1 MRLGW
6 ELPFAEYLAATR
18 DRLLSSPGFRRWAT
32 GFPLTRP
39 IARRRA
45 RALFD
50 LCAGF
55 VYSQVLLA
63 CIRLGLFEML
73 SEGPQTVSELSRRL
87 SLSEEATRQLLGA
100 AVSLRLIARRRG
112 DRFGLGELG
121 AAMIGNAAVAA
132 MVEHHTLLYK
142 DLSDPVEL
150 LRGARK
156 DTQLSQFWPYAGTER
171 PANLNADRVAAYSDL
186 MSASQP
192 LIAEEVLDAYPLTRH
207 RCLLDVGGG
216 DGSFLASAAE
226 RAPNLQLMLF
236 DLPAVAERARLR
248 FSGAGLAGRAEAI
261 GGDFLADRLPRGADV
276 ASLVRVI
283 HDHNDERALT
293 ILCAVRRA
301 LPADGRVL
309 LAEPMAGTPGAEPMG
324 EAYFGFYLMA
334 MGRGRARTFT
344 ELSDLLIKA
353 GFGNVRLL
361 PTRLPL
367 QTRLLVASCASLEKE

>member
-6 ELPFAEYLAATR
+6 GPSFAEHLAAVR
-18 DRLLSSPGFRRWAT
+18 DRLLSSPGFRNWAT

-73 SEGPQTVSELSRRL
+73 SEGPQSAAELSRRM
-87 SLSEEATRQLLGA
+87 SLPEEATRQLLGA
-100 AVSLRLIARRRG
+100 AASLRLVARRRG

-121 AAMIGNAAVAA
+121 AAMVGNTAVAA
-132 MVEHHTLLYK
+132 MVEHHALLYA
-142 DLSDPVEL
+142 DLDDPVGL

-156 DTQLSQFWPYAGTER
+156 GTRLSQYWPYVGADR
-171 PANLNADRVAAYSDL
+171 PANLDADRVAAYSDL

-192 LIAEEVLDAYPLTRH
+192 LIAEEVLSAYPVARH

-216 DGSFLASAAE
+216 DGSFLIAAAE

-248 FSGAGLAGRAEAI
+248 FSGAGLASRAEAI

-283 HDHNDERALT
+283 HDHDDERALT
-293 ILCAVRRA
+293 ILRAVRRA
-301 LPADGRVL
+301 LPPDGRLL

-324 EAYFGFYLMA
+324 DAYFGFYLMA
-334 MGRGRARTFT
+334 MGRGRARHRT
-344 ELSDLLIKA
+344 ELSDLLVKA
-353 GFGNVRLL
+353 GFGKAHLL

-367 QTRLLVASCASLEKE
+367 QTCLLVASCA

>member
-6 ELPFAEYLAATR
+6 ELPFAEYLAAVR

-32 GFPLTRP
+32 AFPLTRP

-63 CIRLGLFEML
+63 CTRLGLFEML
-73 SEGPQTVSELSRRL
+73 SEGPQTVAELSRRL

-112 DRFGLGELG
+112 DCFGLGELG
-121 AAMIGNAAVAA
+121 AAMVGNAAVAA
-132 MVEHHTLLYK
+132 MVEHHALLYK

-156 DTQLSQFWPYAGTER
+156 DTQLSQYWPYAGTDR
-171 PANLNADRVAAYSDL
+171 PANLDAERVAAYSDL

-207 RCLLDVGGG
+207 RCLLDIGGG
-216 DGSFLASAAE
+216 DGSFLVAAAA
-226 RAPNLQLMLF
+226 RAPKLQLMLF

-248 FSGAGLAGRAEAI
+248 FSGAGLASRAEAI
-261 GGDFLADRLPRGADV
+261 GGDFHIDRLPRGADV

-283 HDHNDERALT
+283 HDHDDERALS
-293 ILCAVRRA
+293 ILRGVRRA
-301 LPADGRVL
+301 LPPDGRIL

-334 MGRGRARTFT
+334 MGKGRARTFA
-344 ELSDLLIKA
+344 ELTDLLNKA
-353 GFGNVRLL
+353 GFCNVRLL

-367 QTRLLVASCASLEKE
+367 QTRLLVASCANQEK

>member
-1 MRLGW
+1 MRLGLEW
-6 ELPFAEYLAATR
+6 PFAEHLAAIR

-32 GFPLTRP
+32 AFPLTRP

-73 SEGPQTVSELSRRL
+73 SEGPQTVAALSRRL

-100 AVSLRLIARRRG
+100 AVSLRLMVRRRG
-112 DRFGLGELG
+112 DRVGLGELG
-121 AAMIGNAAVAA
+121 AAMVGNTAVAA
-132 MVEHHTLLYK
+132 MVEHHALLYK

-156 DTQLSQFWPYAGTER
+156 HTQLSQYWPYAGADR
-171 PANLNADRVAAYSDL
+171 PADLDADRVAAYSDL
-186 MSASQP
+186 MSASQS
-192 LIAEEVLDAYPLTRH
+192 LIAEEVLDAYALIRH

-216 DGSFLASAAE
+216 DGSFLVAAAQ
-226 RAPNLQLMLF
+226 RAPDLKLMLF
-236 DLPAVAERARLR
+236 DLPAVAERARARL
-248 FSGAGLAGRAEAI
+248 SGAGLASRAEAI
-261 GGDFLADRLPRGADV
+261 GGDFLVDRLPRGADV

-283 HDHNDERALT
+283 HDHDDARAMT
-293 ILCAVRRA
+293 ILRAVRRA
-301 LPADGRVL
+301 LPPDGRVL
-309 LAEPMAGTPGAEPMG
+309 VAEPMAETPGAETMG

-334 MGRGRARTFT
+334 MGKGRPRTCA
-344 ELSDLLIKA
+344 ELSDLLAMA
-353 GFGNVRLL
+353 GFGKARLL
-361 PTRLPL
+361 PTRMPL
-367 QTRLLVASCASLEKE
+367 QTRLLVASVASVDRT